1 MAERTAMLSAAFTG
15 VTPGIKRRQR
25 MEQDQ
30 RRATSVKP
38 VERISKDQVML
49 LHEASLAILENPG
62 IHCFNEQAANLLK
75 EAGCTVE
82 EVDGYDKS
90 WQVHFPRDVVEK
102 AIRSAP
108 TKVVLGA
115 RKRENRLVLDSHVP
129 AVYFGTGSETNIYLE
144 TELADFVGKDDSS
157 QTLRAPVYRNSRGSV
172 RNLSR
177 SAKLC
182 DNLDNVD
189 FFIRNV
195 NVQDDDITADNKD
208 VNVFLASLMHTSKH
222 VQAGIVEADRLDDVL
237 TLAELVAGGPDELKE
252 NPIISFITCL
262 IKSPLQMVEDTTDKL
277 IRIAQK
283 GMPVVISS
291 SPQGGSTAP
300 ILEEGMV
307 ALINAEILAGITVAQ
322 VVNPGTPVLY
332 GAVPVRARLDTLH
345 DLYGAPEFVHYN
357 TDCVQMARHYEIPC
371 YSTAG
376 VGDAKVPGMQAT
388 IEKVFAQ
395 LAIAMS
401 GAQYIHY
408 AFGLLDKTNVFSPV
422 QAVLDDAHIGIVRDI
437 VRPSSFAQAEADAA
451 VEEVRRVFSSST
463 KLFARHIRKAMRKG
477 LVSAPYPFETQEE
490 SDEVFPKAV
499 ERLDEIMARPDTAL
513 DKALLDKIYAAVPG
527 LLPRERFNTNS

>member
-1 MAERTAMLSAAFTG
+1 
-15 VTPGIKRRQR
+15 

-30 RRATSVKP
+30 RRATQVKP
-38 VERISKDQVML
+38 VERISKEQVAL
-49 LHEASLAILENPG
+49 LHEASLAILEDPG
-62 IHCFNEQAANLLK
+62 IHCFNEQAATMLK
-75 EAGCTVE
+75 EAGCR
-82 EVDGYDKS
+82 VDDIEGYTKS
-90 WQVHFPRDVVEK
+90 WQVHFPRDVVKK
-102 AIRSAP
+102 AIKSAP

-115 RKRENRLVLDSHVP
+115 RKRENRLVLDAHVP
-129 AVYFGTGSETNIYLE
+129 KFYFGTGSETNIYLE
-144 TELADFVGKDDSS
+144 TEMAEFVGKDDPS
-157 QTLRAPVYRNSRGSV
+157 QTMRAPVYHKGRGTV

-182 DNLDNVD
+182 ENLDNVD

-195 NVQDDDITADNKD
+195 NVQDDDITAQNKD
-208 VNVFLASLMHTSKH
+208 VNVFLASLMHTTKH

-237 TLAELVAGGPDELKE
+237 TLAELVAGGADALQE

-262 IKSPLQMVEDTTDKL
+262 IKSPLQMVDDTTDKL
-277 IRIAQK
+277 IKIAQK

-322 VVNPGTPVLY
+322 IANPGTPVLY

-345 DLYGAPEFVHYN
+345 DLYGTPEFIHYN

-388 IEKVFAQ
+388 IEKLFAQ
-395 LAIAMS
+395 LAIAMT

-408 AFGLLDKTNVFSPV
+408 AFGLLDKTNIFSPV

-437 VRPSSFAQAEADAA
+437 VRPSSFDQTEVDGAI
-451 VEEVRRVFSSST
+451 EEVRRVFNSST

-477 LVSAPYPFETQEE
+477 LVSGPYPFETQQEG
-490 SDEVFPKAV
+490 DEVLPKAV
-499 ERLDEIMARPDTAL
+499 ERLEEIMARPDAAL
-513 DKALLDKIYAAVPG
+513 DDALLDKVYQVVPG
-527 LLPRERFNTNS
+527 LLPRERFDINM